1 MYSKYT
7 LSTAQLKRNINNYS
21 YKAGFTS
28 SSVFNQTDTTSKIES
43 KKDFYDTGSNLIGC
57 HSTDNSSKLLTR
69 LNKNEEP
76 FNLGENSYSA
86 IHTRNLNVNDKVKLY
101 EKANKTKLEK
111 VLKNKKEI
119 ELEKKRKK
127 EHSLKTSEMR
137 KLKLKIHKLTN
148 KKENKLCSSLDIKNH
163 FFNKKIEEY
172 FQSEHF
178 INKQIKYHSKFRFGN
193 FYYGEAHDRF
203 AMMKDLD
210 NIILEKKKNS
220 NLNNQFSDK
229 EKKIISLD
237 STYFITNK
245 KLFKKLKFL
254 EHTSLTEKIKNE
266 EEKEEI
272 KKMKKNEF
280 LRNNRREMARIE
292 NSISNFF
299 QIHEENKKIFER
311 VKNFSSKKNFYST
324 IKNNIFKILNTNHD
338 ENIKNYYEN
347 EKKKNK
353 TENEMKKTHFIMQ
366 NISKPHSYKKIEII
380 KEQNLPLSEKKEFLI
395 KSNTF
400 NLRRIEERNHT
411 NYEKM
416 KIEKEKENE
425 KKLLQQYVTKIR
437 DAYIVKNNLSS

>member
-7 LSTAQLKRNINNYS
+7 LSTSQLKRNINNYS

-28 SSVFNQTDTTSKIES
+28 SSVFNQTDTTSQIET
-43 KKDFYDTGSNLIGC
+43 KKDFYDTGSNLIGYN
-57 HSTDNSSKLLTR
+57 SSGNSSKLLTR
-69 LNKNEEP
+69 LYKNEEP
-76 FNLGENSYSA
+76 FNVGENSYSA
-86 IHTRNLNVNDKVKLY
+86 IHTRNLYVDDKVKLY
-101 EKANKTKLEK
+101 QKENESKLEK

-127 EHSLKTSEMR
+127 ENSLKTNEMR

-148 KKENKLCSSLDIKNH
+148 KKENKLCSFLDIKNH

-193 FYYGEAHDRF
+193 LYYGEVHDRF
-203 AMMKDLD
+203 AMMTDLD
-210 NIILEKKKNS
+210 NIILAKKKNS
-220 NLNNQFSDK
+220 NISNQFSDK

-237 STYFITNK
+237 SSYFITNK

-266 EEKEEI
+266 EEKEI

-280 LRNNRREMARIE
+280 LRNNRREVVRIE

-299 QIHEENKKIFER
+299 QIHEKNKKIFQR

-324 IKNNIFKILNTNHD
+324 IKSNVFKILNITHD
-338 ENIKNYYEN
+338 ENIKKDYEN

-353 TENEMKKTHFIMQ
+353 IENEMKKTHFIIQ
-366 NISKPHSYKKIEII
+366 NINKPHSHEKIEII
-380 KEQNLPLSEKKEFLI
+380 REQNLPLSQKKEFLI

-400 NLRRIEERNHT
+400 NLRRIDERNKT

-425 KKLLQQYVTKIR
+425 KKILQQYVTKIR
-437 DAYIVKNNLSS
+437 DAYIVKNNISS

>member
-7 LSTAQLKRNINNYS
+7 LSTSQLKRNINNYF
-21 YKAGFTS
+21 YKAGFTL
-28 SSVFNQTDTTSKIES
+28 SSVFNQTDTTSKIET
-43 KKDFYDTGSNLIGC
+43 KKDFYDTCSNLIGYN
-57 HSTDNSSKLLTR
+57 SSGNSSKLLTR
-69 LNKNEEP
+69 LYKNKEP
-76 FNLGENSYSA
+76 FNVGENSYSA
-86 IHTRNLNVNDKVKLY
+86 IHTRNLYAEDKVKLY
-101 EKANKTKLEK
+101 QKENESKLEK
-111 VLKNKKEI
+111 VLKNKKVI

-127 EHSLKTSEMR
+127 ENSRKTNEMR

-193 FYYGEAHDRF
+193 LYYGEVHDRF
-203 AMMKDLD
+203 AMMTDLN
-210 NIILEKKKNS
+210 NIILAKKKNS
-220 NLNNQFSDK
+220 NISNQFSDK

-237 STYFITNK
+237 SSYFITNK

-272 KKMKKNEF
+272 QKMKKNEF
-280 LRNNRREMARIE
+280 LRNNRREMVRIE

-324 IKNNIFKILNTNHD
+324 IKSNVFKILNITHD
-338 ENIKNYYEN
+338 ENIKKDYEK

-353 TENEMKKTHFIMQ
+353 IENEMKKTQVIIQ
-366 NISKPHSYKKIEII
+366 NINKPHSHKKIEILR
-380 KEQNLPLSEKKEFLI
+380 EQNLPLSEKKEFLI

-400 NLRRIEERNHT
+400 NLRRIDERNKT

-425 KKLLQQYVTKIR
+425 KKILQQYVEKIR
-437 DAYIVKNNLSS
+437 DAYIVKNNISS